1 MSIERAFN
9 EQTYNILYANSH
21 LSPEDALLRGVRE
34 EGEVFEH
41 PTIIG
46 ILSKYIGKATNN
58 AHERFL
64 QTITGMCV
72 KIQNNIDSVYNS
84 CVRPTM
90 ENVKSTFVP
99 AIKSKL
105 DLITDVITEEYNQYI
120 NQYTEDCKKKM
131 IESSDLFKEITRYNN
146 ALSNMDKNI
155 ELLNNL
161 IINTEAD
168 GTLDLNKILPSDA
181 SDTTSIYHFAFENI
195 ETKDVVQSHI
205 YSIYVSY
212 KSLYGTSHGQP
223 THTFQD
229 KLSEIDIIKNIISIY
244 YTDTED
250 FNELQKDLKFTF
262 ENVYIPYDC
271 SEIINFTDKKNK
283 RLIDI
288 KPDRLKA
295 YFDLCDY
302 LKRHENI
309 SRTHNKK
316 QQDPRFLVRDN
327 DDESGALKRIRP
339 SVVRGDY
346 TNYDDTGFDQRI
358 PNSIWEPHYN
368 IDIPFTPDEL
378 ANLKVSDPTTYYS
391 LLKKDPLQSDH
402 GQSDHDRLKAPN
414 KEDLSSWFPRFAG
427 GKSNKTKKLKNTK
440 KTKKVRKNKQSKN
453 KQSKKKH
460 TKKQQKH

>member
-1 MSIERAFN
+1 MSIEQKSIIRI
-9 EQTYNILYANSH
+9 YNILYANPH
-21 LSPEDALLRGVRE
+21 LSPEEALLKVSE
-34 EGEVFEH
+34 EGEVFED
-41 PTIIG
+41 PTIIE

-84 CVRPTM
+84 CVIPTM
-90 ENVKSTFVP
+90 KSVKSTFVP

-105 DLITDVITEEYNQYI
+105 DLITDVITEEYKQYI

-155 ELLNNL
+155 ELLNKL
-161 IINTEAD
+161 IINTESD

-271 SEIINFTDKKNK
+271 IQIINLPDKKIR

-288 KPDRLKA
+288 EPDHLKA

-316 QQDPRFLVRDN
+316 QQDPSFLVRDN

-339 SVVRGDY
+339 SIVRGDY
-346 TNYDDTGFDQRI
+346 TNYDDTGFDQLI
-358 PNSIWEPHYN
+358 PNSIWKPRDN
-368 IDIPFTPDEL
+368 IDISYTPEEL
-378 ANLKVSDPTTYYS
+378 ENLKVSYPTKYYS
-391 LLKKDPLQSDH
+391 LLKPLQSDH
-402 GQSDHDRLKAPN
+402 GQSDHDRLKVHDEN
-414 KEDLSSWFPRFAG
+414 KFASSWFPVFPG

-453 KQSKKKH
+453 KQSKKQH